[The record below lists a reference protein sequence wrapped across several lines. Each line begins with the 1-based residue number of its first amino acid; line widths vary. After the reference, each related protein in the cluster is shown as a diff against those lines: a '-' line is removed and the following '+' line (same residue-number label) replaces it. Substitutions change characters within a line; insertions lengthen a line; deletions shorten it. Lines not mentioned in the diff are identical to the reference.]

1 MQSQPQCNSLSKI
14 ADPFAAAISHCMV
27 EDLKPAMNNDHQ
39 REEQIFEAAL
49 QFPTPEQRA
58 AFVKGAWGM
67 MKRFANVSKRSTARG
82 PLRQNPRFDHRN
94 AGRNRETGR

>member
-1 MQSQPQCNSLSKI
+1 
-14 ADPFAAAISHCMV
+14 MV

-67 MKRFANVSKRSTARG
+67 MKRFANVSKPCSR
-82 PLRQNPRFDHRN
+82 HRN
-94 AGRNRETGR
+94 TVAVSSINLPQSSPPRQSS